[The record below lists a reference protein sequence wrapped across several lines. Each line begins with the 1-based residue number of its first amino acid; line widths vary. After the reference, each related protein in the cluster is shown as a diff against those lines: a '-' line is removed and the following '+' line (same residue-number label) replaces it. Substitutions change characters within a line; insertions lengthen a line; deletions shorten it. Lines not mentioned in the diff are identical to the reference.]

1 MDDLSSCCDIVMHQ
15 RGDGDPG
22 ESAEVF
28 VDPKTDMY
36 LFCHFA
42 PPFFPSSVFFGLCC
56 FSFCRDAPFEKLV
69 YILAVIT
76 AELVLRV
83 FIQTAKSTAAAF
95 SGLLLSCSSFSSRRT
110 SSSEYCSCSS
120 VSAAAVSGT
129 LLLFAPAACSS
140 ASASCACAHSAAAF
154 LSSSVSRRA
163 VQNIGAAHQQL

>member
-1 MDDLSSCCDIVMHQ
+1 MYDKFISDIVMHQ

-76 AELVLRV
+76 A
-83 FIQTAKSTAAAF
+83 
-95 SGLLLSCSSFSSRRT
+95 
-110 SSSEYCSCSS
+110 
-120 VSAAAVSGT
+120 AAVQS
-129 LLLFAPAACSS
+129 LL
-140 ASASCACAHSAAAF
+140 
-154 LSSSVSRRA
+154 
-163 VQNIGAAHQQL
+163 

>member
-1 MDDLSSCCDIVMHQ
+1 MLNVVMHQ
-15 RGDGDPG
+15 RGDGDSG

-56 FSFCRDAPFEKLV
+56 FLFCRDAPFEKLV

-83 FIQTAKSTAAAF
+83 FIQTVKMP
-95 SGLLLSCSSFSSRRT
+95 
-110 SSSEYCSCSS
+110 
-120 VSAAAVSGT
+120 SAALTQLQQQVDITADTRQPAFIVHTSPQFSIT
-129 LLLFAPAACSS
+129 LVF
-140 ASASCACAHSAAAF
+140 
-154 LSSSVSRRA
+154 
-163 VQNIGAAHQQL
+163 